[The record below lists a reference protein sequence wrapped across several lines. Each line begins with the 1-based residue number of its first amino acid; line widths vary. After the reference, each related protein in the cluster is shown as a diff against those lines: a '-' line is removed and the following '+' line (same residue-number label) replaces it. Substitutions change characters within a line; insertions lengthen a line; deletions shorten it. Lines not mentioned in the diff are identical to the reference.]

1 MSKPAAPEPAP
12 AVGGRSPLAN
22 WRTVLFGPPKDIRDP
37 RVFHHVSL
45 IAFLAWV
52 GLGSDGLSSSC
63 YGPEEAF
70 LALGSHQ
77 YLAVFLALL
86 TALTVFVISA
96 SYSQTIDEFPS
107 GGGGYLVATKLLGR
121 YLGLVSGCALIVDY
135 VLTISIS
142 IASGADAIFSFLPAE
157 WLPFKFWLAIAVVI
171 LMVGMNLR
179 GVTESVLSLL
189 P

>member
-1 MSKPAAPEPAP
+1 MASE
-12 AVGGRSPLAN
+12 GGSTTNGQLTQSDLAN
-22 WRTVLFGPPKDIRDP
+22 GEKRTLADILIGRAKNVKDP
-37 RVFHHVSL
+37 TVFHRLSL
-45 IAFLAWV
+45 VAFLAWV

-70 LALGSHQ
+70 LSLGPHQ

-107 GGGGYLVATKLLGR
+107 GGGGYLVATKLLGP
-121 YLGLVSGCALIVDY
+121 YFGLVSGAALIVDY

-142 IASGADAIFSFLPAE
+142 IASGADAIFSFLPLE
-157 WLPFKFWLAIAVVI
+157 WLPYRFWLSLIVVG

-179 GVTESVLSLL
+179 GVKESIL
-189 P
+189 